1 MTFREHKDCLAI
13 KRLKNTALLYWQT
26 ESQRYLA
33 KQGLI
38 VEKVGNARKLRHM
51 FLFNDVLVCAR
62 QKISAK

>member
-1 MTFREHKDCLAI
+1 MH
-13 KRLKNTALLYWQT
+13 LLCCQT

-38 VEKVGNARKLRHM
+38 VEKVGNTRKLRHL